1 MMIDVNGSR
10 AVDAPWSA
18 CSQASKM
25 KSYASRCLML
35 VDVLLLEL
43 TAVPSRQ
50 CAYVMSCVRAQQG
63 VLLTS
68 QSLIEAEVSKKS
80 FAHF

>member
-1 MMIDVNGSR
+1 MLIDVKGDK

-25 KSYASRCLML
+25 KSCASRCLML

-50 CAYVMSCVRAQQG
+50 CAYVMSCVRAQHG
-63 VLLTS
+63 VVLMS
-68 QSLIEAEVSKKS
+68 QSLIEAKISTKS

>member
-1 MMIDVNGSR
+1 MIDVKGNR
-10 AVDAPWSA
+10 AVDAPWST

-25 KSYASRCLML
+25 KSCASRCLML
-35 VDVLLLEL
+35 VDVLLLVL

-50 CAYVMSCVRAQQG
+50 RGYVMFCVQAQQG
-63 VLLTS
+63 VPLTS
-68 QSLIEAEVSKKS
+68 QSLIEAKTSTKS